1 MDAHART
8 YIHNTHTHSLHT
20 TQCPLGDGRA
30 VFSEQVGSANKS
42 VPAGGAARAKDPPL
56 PAWRSGGYRSPGEVA
71 AFSLK
76 RNGQSRRGSER
87 DRDTA
92 RALH

>member
-1 MDAHART
+1 MH
-8 YIHNTHTHSLHT
+8 IHTQHTHTHTHSLHT

-30 VFSEQVGSANKS
+30 VFSEQVGNANKS

-71 AFSLK
+71 VFSLK

-87 DRDTA
+87 DSDTT